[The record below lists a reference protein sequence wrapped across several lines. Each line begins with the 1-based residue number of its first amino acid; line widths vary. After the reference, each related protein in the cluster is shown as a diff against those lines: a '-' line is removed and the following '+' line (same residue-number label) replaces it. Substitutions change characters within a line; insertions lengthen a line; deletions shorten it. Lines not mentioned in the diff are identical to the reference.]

1 MDIVKDIKGNV
12 VNVGDKIKF
21 MYCDFDNLHKKEY
34 ITSKIIKID
43 YENKEVIMDSG
54 HSCRYF
60 HLTKWEEKN
69 LDEGTK
75 KRFLTNTIGGE
86 KVD

>member
-21 MYCDFDNLHKKEY
+21 MYCDFDDLHKKEY

-43 YENKEVIMDSG
+43 YENKEVYMESG
-54 HSCRYF
+54 HSCRYSILSEYERK
-60 HLTKWEEKN
+60 HLTEKEKELYDN
-69 LDEGTK
+69 
-75 KRFLTNTIGGE
+75 RIGGE

>member
-1 MDIVKDIKGNV
+1 MDIVRDINGNV

-21 MYCDFDNLHKKEY
+21 MYCDFDNPYKKEY

-43 YENKEVIMDSG
+43 YEEKEVYMESG
-54 HSCRYF
+54 HSCRYSTLSNYERE
-60 HLTKWEEKN
+60 HLSEKEKELYDN
-69 LDEGTK
+69 I
-75 KRFLTNTIGGE
+75 IGGE